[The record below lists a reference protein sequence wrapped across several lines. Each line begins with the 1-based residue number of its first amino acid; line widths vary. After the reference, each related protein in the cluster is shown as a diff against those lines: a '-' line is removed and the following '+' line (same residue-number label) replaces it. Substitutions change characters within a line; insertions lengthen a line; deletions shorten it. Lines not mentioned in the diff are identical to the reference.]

1 MTRVEKLK
9 LPENRKPNVIDKHT
23 VWQAIGVGDQIVP
36 TPGAVSPTA
45 DEKKSTE
52 KRIKAQ
58 RDYITSTAKTLK
70 LEFQQFLKIDNL
82 NPLVSLT
89 RLYVDNNFVER
100 ITGLDNLIHLVWL
113 DLSFNRI
120 QKIEGLEN
128 LKRLQVLALYHNQ
141 ISKLENLDHL
151 PHLNVL
157 RLGKNRLSNRDDILY
172 LRLLPRLRTL
182 SVAGN
187 PLCATEGWEDYIK
200 ALLPNLNCLESHMV
214 KDREIATA
222 RYQGDVFRAEGKE
235 EQDRIR
241 EKAKRQEAE
250 SELRHKAAFVES
262 VRGQILIKELTSKN
276 QLAEHELGKRLIKKE
291 PGADS
296 LRAEYEAEMSRLGDE
311 IHNLGLAEADIR
323 QAEIRIFKEAVAAAQ
338 RATQREGVN
347 AVERFLDRK
356 EHIFNTFYDKMAAIE
371 DREGEEI
378 TDLQREE
385 LEQLR
390 EDFTSKARATWD
402 TVMSLE
408 MVLVTQTEQVLEL
421 CEQSLDAM
429 ISGFLERVRALFQ
442 HGRSIDIR
450 YFKRL
455 SEIGEKMEAGTYEVF
470 SKDEHKKRK
479 DPYHVGKEKEEANI
493 LSVIAKCH
501 DGHQELL
508 LAEEAKIQASVKDWA
523 SNFLSEF
530 RSKERARNR
539 TRVLELNHFLDSM
552 KKEEEELDVDMG
564 EDLEDADI

>member
-1 MTRVEKLK
+1 MKVEKLK

-23 VWQAIGVGDQIVP
+23 VWEAIGVGDQIVP
-36 TPGAVSPTA
+36 ARGTTSPTE
-45 DEKKSTE
+45 DEKKKAE
-52 KRIKAQ
+52 KVIKAQ
-58 RDYITSTAKTLK
+58 RDYITSTTKTLK
-70 LEFQQFLKIDNL
+70 LEFKQFLKIDNL

-89 RLYVDNNFVER
+89 RLYMDNNFIER

-120 QKIEGLEN
+120 QKVEGLEN
-128 LKRLQVLALYHNQ
+128 LKRLQVLALYQNQ
-141 ISKLENLDHL
+141 ILKLENLDHL

-157 RLGKNRLSNRDDILY
+157 RIGKNRLSNRDDILY
-172 LRLLPRLRTL
+172 LRRLQRLRTL

-187 PLCATEGWEDYIK
+187 PMCQTDGWEDYIK
-200 ALLPNLNCLESHMV
+200 ALLPNLVCLESHMIN
-214 KDREIATA
+214 DREQATV

-235 EQDRIR
+235 EQERIK
-241 EKAKRQEAE
+241 EEAKKQEVE
-250 SELRHKAAFVES
+250 NELRHKAAFVES
-262 VRGQILIKELTSKN
+262 VRGEILIKELTSKN
-276 QLAEHELGKRLIKKE
+276 QQAEHELGRRLIKKE
-291 PGADS
+291 AGAES
-296 LRAEYEAEMSRLGDE
+296 LRTEYEAEMSRLGDE

-323 QAEIRIFKEAVAAAQ
+323 QAEIKIFKEAVAAAQ
-338 RATQREGVN
+338 KATQREGVS
-347 AVERFLDRK
+347 AVEKFLDQK
-356 EHIFNTFYDKMAAIE
+356 ESIFNSFYDKMAAIE
-371 DREGEEI
+371 DREGEEL

-390 EDFTSKARATWD
+390 EDFTTRAKGTWD

-408 MVLVTQTEQVLEL
+408 MVLVTQTEQVLDL
-421 CEQSLDAM
+421 CEHSLETM

-442 HGRSIDIR
+442 HGRNIDIR

-455 SEIGEKMEAGTYEVF
+455 SEIGEKMEADTYEV
-470 SKDEHKKRK
+470 SVTEERNRKK
-479 DPYHVGKEKEEANI
+479 DPYHINKHKEEVNI

-501 DGHQELL
+501 DGHQALL

-523 SNFLSEF
+523 SNFLFDF

-552 KKEEEELDVDMG
+552 KKEEEELDVDVG
-564 EDLEDADI
+564 EELDDADM